1 MRVIIPGGSGLIGS
15 ALSTELAKNGCE
27 VFILSRQ
34 PDKLKQR
41 LPEGVRA
48 VGWDGK
54 SAAGWGSLVDGA
66 AAIVNLAGENL
77 GAGRWTEA
85 RKQAIRGSRVHAGQA
100 VTQAVEAAGQKPELV
115 IQASGVGYYGPR
127 QDELVDESG
136 SPGADFGSRVC
147 IEWENATARI
157 ESLGVRRVVI
167 RMGVA
172 LAAHGGALPRML
184 LPFRL
189 FVGGKIGSGRQYLS
203 WIHLADTVAG
213 IRFLMDHPALAGI
226 FNLTSP
232 HPAANAEFSRAIGRA
247 MHRPALMPVPAFA
260 MRLIF
265 GELSTVLLEGQR
277 VIPARL
283 SEAGFKFQ
291 YPQAEAALRDVLGG

>member
-1 MRVIIPGGSGLIGS
+1 MRVIIPGGSGLIGA
-15 ALSTELAKNGCE
+15 ALSTELIKNGYE

-34 PDKLKQR
+34 PDRQKEK

-54 SAAGWGSLVDGA
+54 SAAGWGSLADGA
-66 AAIVNLAGENL
+66 KAIVNLAGENL
-77 GAGRWTEA
+77 AAGRWTEA
-85 RKQAIRGSRVHAGQA
+85 RKQAIRDSRVHAGQA
-100 VTQAVEAAGQKPELV
+100 IVQAVDGAGQKPEVV

-136 SPGADFGSRVC
+136 APGADFSSRVC
-147 IEWENATARI
+147 IEWENATARV
-157 ESLGVRRVVI
+157 EGLGVRRAII
-167 RMGVA
+167 RMGVS
-172 LAAHGGALPRML
+172 LSLHGGALPRML

-213 IRFLMDHPALAGI
+213 IRFLIENPALAGI

-232 HPAANAEFSRAIGRA
+232 YPATNAEFSRAIGRA

-260 MRLIF
+260 MRLVF
-265 GELSTVLLEGQR
+265 GELSSVLLEGQR

-283 SEAGFKFQ
+283 NEAGFKFQ
-291 YPQAEAALRDVLGG
+291 YPQAEAALRDVLRG